1 MKVIDLRVL
10 EKTSK
15 KGNKYKAQRVQQHA
29 NGKHFFAAEFA
40 HKVARNRHCQHLP
53 YWYFLF

>member
-15 KGNKYKAQRVQQHA
+15 KGNKYKAI
-29 NGKHFFAAEFA
+29 FAILEDNSEIFICYV
-40 HKVARNRHCQHLP
+40 K
-53 YWYFLF
+53 

>member
-15 KGNKYKAQRVQQHA
+15 KGNKYKGIYAILEDNTEVFICFV
-29 NGKHFFAAEFA
+29 K
-40 HKVARNRHCQHLP
+40 
-53 YWYFLF
+53 

>member
-15 KGNKYKAQRVQQHA
+15 KGNKYKAI
-29 NGKHFFAAEFA
+29 FAILEDSTEVFICYV
-40 HKVARNRHCQHLP
+40 K
-53 YWYFLF
+53 

>member
-15 KGNKYKAQRVQQHA
+15 RGNKYKAI
-29 NGKHFFAAEFA
+29 FAILEDNSEVFICYV
-40 HKVARNRHCQHLP
+40 K
-53 YWYFLF
+53 

>member
-15 KGNKYKAQRVQQHA
+15 KGKTYK
-29 NGKHFFAAEFA
+29 GLFAILED
-40 HKVARNRHCQHLP
+40 KTEI
-53 YWYFLF
+53 FLAFVR